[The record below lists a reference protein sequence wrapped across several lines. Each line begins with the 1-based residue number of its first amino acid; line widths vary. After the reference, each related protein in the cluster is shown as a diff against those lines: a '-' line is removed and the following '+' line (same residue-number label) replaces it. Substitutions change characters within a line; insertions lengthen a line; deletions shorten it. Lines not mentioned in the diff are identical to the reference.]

1 METISVGTGLTVLGV
16 AFAGWAWVVAWGIG
30 IMRKELAD
38 VKMQLQ
44 SVAVG
49 QNLHVNQTERRL
61 TMLET
66 EFAYIKAAF
75 FRETAAE
82 RSKA

>member
-16 AFAGWAWVVAWGIG
+16 AFAGWAWIVAWGIG

-82 RSKA
+82 RSKS